1 MNLSDM
7 LSTDNEIQSIISKAF
22 KGIGFSGGGNTG
34 DEFRAYLSE
43 YNKKFIDS
51 DYFYKGETKFFH
63 LSKLQNILSI
73 INSKSIRFY
82 DLNSSSD
89 PNEYRYAAEAMGINP
104 NLIEAMKKITYS
116 FSFCPFS
123 EVNNLDMWNKYGNT
137 ALVFEI
143 KDDPT
148 DWYNYHM
155 SNIKYE
161 VSESIHQYKTDVAE
175 FEKSKKIKIDF
186 DPSCLVAFHKRGS
199 FGLEKEIRILTQSD
213 STQFAQEYFKPKL
226 DYRLANE
233 QHNKNRI
240 TKYFELPLWGKD
252 QEGMKDVEKIK
263 LKEKPKIIISDIL
276 IGRNTKLDS
285 SEHRILIETIQYYIL
300 ENYGYKIDISQNLFE
315 PQDDL

>member
-1 MNLSDM
+1 M
-7 LSTDNEIQSIISKAF
+7 
-22 KGIGFSGGGNTG
+22 
-34 DEFRAYLSE
+34 
-43 YNKKFIDS
+43 
-51 DYFYKGETKFFH
+51 
-63 LSKLQNILSI
+63 
-73 INSKSIRFY
+73 
-82 DLNSSSD
+82 
-89 PNEYRYAAEAMGINP
+89 
-104 NLIEAMKKITYS
+104 
-116 FSFCPFS
+116 
-123 EVNNLDMWNKYGNT
+123 YGNNST
-137 ALVFEI
+137 GAALVFEI
-143 KDDPT
+143 KDDPK
-148 DWYNYHM
+148 DWHNYHM

-285 SEHRILIETIQYYIL
+285 SEHRILIETIQDYIL